1 MPSQK
6 QLFSVLFFSLL
17 LSFVLY
23 NDAFNTLDTYKSSE
37 RKYGNCQSL
46 IVGRFLVSE
55 NEQIFNYAG
64 LPGQYNFNRTWGICS
79 DRKNYE
85 YYSQQR
91 SSGNYRFE
99 TYLSQIGGNGM
110 AQETIEKSLPF
121 SKESNYNIL
130 QFLQTFLL
138 SLSVVLILFQFY
150 RNFGLLAALIPYLL
164 LAVSTWFVYLS
175 TNIWFSIWTYFLPLV
190 FFYFYVEKHIRKQT
204 KINMGKLFAWVVF
217 ILFIKVFL
225 TGFEFITTILIT
237 SIIPLFY
244 YYFYVDFHQNKKSQ
258 IFKYAG
264 IFLGGFLIV
273 FLVNG
278 AIMYLQINSLGTG
291 SSAIDHIISRFEQ
304 RTQGVYHYSG
314 VHSPVLEKLHLD
326 VFFRYLGNNA
336 FNFGFKFNF
345 LYLLLLYI
353 ICCIFIY
360 LKRKNDRKLMA
371 FLCTSAVTFFAPV
384 SWFVIF
390 REHSHVHTHLNFVI
404 WYVPFMIFAFA
415 IYGIALQVMMKPLL
429 RTNNKL

>member
-1 MPSQK
+1 MRNFK
-6 QLFSVLFFSLL
+6 NLFSILFFSLL

-23 NDAFNTLDTYKSSE
+23 NDTFNSLDEYKWSE

-55 NEQIFNYAG
+55 NEQIFNYEG
-64 LPGQYNFNRTWGICS
+64 LPGQYNINRTWAVCS

-85 YYSQQR
+85 YYSQQKSTR
-91 SSGNYRFE
+91 NFQFE

-110 AQETIEKSLPF
+110 VQEIIEKFLPF
-121 SKESNYNIL
+121 SKESNYDFL

-164 LAVSTWFVYLS
+164 LAISTWFVYLS
-175 TNIWFSIWTYFLPLV
+175 TNIWFSIWTYFIPLV
-190 FFYFYVEKHIRKQT
+190 FFYLYVEKHIRNQA

-217 ILFIKVFL
+217 ILFIKIFL
-225 TGFEFITTILIT
+225 TGFEYITTILIT
-237 SIIPLFY
+237 SIIPFFY
-244 YYFYVDFHQNKKSQ
+244 YYFYIDFYQNRKSQ

-273 FLVNG
+273 FLVNVV
-278 AIMYLQINSLGTG
+278 IMYFQIDSLGTG
-291 SSAIDHIISRFEQ
+291 TSAIDHIISRFEK

-314 VHSPVLEKLHLD
+314 VNYAILEKLHLD
-326 VFFRYLGNNA
+326 VFLRYLGNTA
-336 FNFGFKFNF
+336 FNFAFKFKF

-353 ICCIFIY
+353 ICCVFIY

-371 FLCTSAVTFFAPV
+371 FLYTSAVAFLAPV
-384 SWFVIF
+384 SWFIIF

-415 IYGIALQVMMKPLL
+415 IYGIALQMMIKPLWK
-429 RTNNKL
+429 TTEKF